1 MVSESTRKTL
11 ILSVSAIVGITTV
24 STLAYLLIQD
34 DRRAKHH
41 RKIRTLQKSLTHKL
55 SKVETSIQEL
65 IDDDIRLAQVRAR
78 TLRTYPIYPGD
89 PYVKSAIIEE
99 DKIDL
104 SEAIEETQE
113 ELTRERAQGYGD
125 DSQKVRQG
133 YKRLD
138 FLIASVNERLLRQLE
153 ALDAISP
160 RELTDL
166 GNGSGGVVLASGPEV
181 QAFEKVRKR
190 KKAIIEKAQK
200 LMAQMDKVSASFKDR
215 LTAVEI
221 YEKKEAEAAAAAKEE
236 EEEKSEATTNSDNQ
250 HTNGEKTEPVRVK
263 EGLSFAAVAK
273 QNIPKPEVLEPT
285 ADLEKMKEGVTFA
298 EVATANTQHE
308 NSDSS
313 STSTT
318 TTSTTSI
325 TTTTTSTTRSIISNG
340 SIGPLETEHLEG
352 VTDGVSFADVASK
365 HLDETEATEAKAEIL
380 EPTEDLERMKDGVTF
395 AEVAAPPTAEVL
407 KPTEDLEK
415 MKDGLTFAEVAAP
428 PTAEVLKPT
437 EDLERMKDGLTFAD
451 VAATPATEEEQEE
464 KEEKKEEEKP
474 SAVVEGV
481 SFAEVAAAH

>member
-34 DRRAKHH
+34 DRRAKHL

-55 SKVETSIQEL
+55 SKVESSIQEL
-65 IDDDIRLAQVRAR
+65 IDEDIRLAHVRVR

-99 DKIDL
+99 DKVDL
-104 SEAIEETQE
+104 NEAIEETQE
-113 ELTRERAQGYGD
+113 ELARERAQGYSD

-166 GNGSGGVVLASGPEV
+166 GNGTGGVVLANGPEV

-200 LMAQMDKVSASFKDR
+200 LMVQMDKVGASFKDR

-236 EEEKSEATTNSDNQ
+236 EEKSKATTDNNNQ
-250 HTNGEKTEPVRVK
+250 NTNGGKTEAIRVK
-263 EGLSFAAVAK
+263 EGLSFAAVTK

-298 EVATANTQHE
+298 EVATVNTQHE

-318 TTSTTSI
+318 TTSTTNI

-352 VTDGVSFADVASK
+352 VTDGLSFADVASK
-365 HLDETEATEAKAEIL
+365 NVDKTEATEAKAEIL
-380 EPTEDLERMKDGVTF
+380 EPTEDLERMKDG
-395 AEVAAPPTAEVL
+395 
-407 KPTEDLEK
+407 
-415 MKDGLTFAEVAAP
+415 
-428 PTAEVLKPT
+428 
-437 EDLERMKDGLTFAD
+437 LTFAD
-451 VAATPATEEEQEE
+451 VTATPAAEE
-464 KEEKKEEEKP
+464 KKEEKEEEKP
-474 SAVVEGV
+474 SAVVDGV